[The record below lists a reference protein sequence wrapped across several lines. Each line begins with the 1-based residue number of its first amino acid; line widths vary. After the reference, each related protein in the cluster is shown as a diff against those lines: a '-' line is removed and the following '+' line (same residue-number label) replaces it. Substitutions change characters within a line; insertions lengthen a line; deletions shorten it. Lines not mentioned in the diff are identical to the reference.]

1 MVKEVKNKL
10 YSAST
15 KMKEFLSSNRFV
27 LAGQKALIGAG
38 FFALTPLYAFA
49 DLPTIEAGNMMTN
62 LIAIV
67 CDIFRMIGAVL
78 LVWAIGQ
85 LVMAFKNEDAD
96 SKSRAMMVLVCAILL
111 ISVKTV
117 YQALTGT
124 EVTGTGITGL

>member
-38 FFALTPLYAFA
+38 
-49 DLPTIEAGNMMTN
+49 LPTIEAGNMMTN

-85 LVMAFKNEDAD
+85 LVMAFRNEDAD

>member
-1 MVKEVKNKL
+1 
-10 YSAST
+10 
-15 KMKEFLSSNRFV
+15 
-27 LAGQKALIGAG
+27 
-38 FFALTPLYAFA
+38 
-49 DLPTIEAGNMMTN
+49 MTN

-85 LVMAFKNEDAD
+85 LVMAFRNEDAD

>member
-67 CDIFRMIGAVL
+67 CDIFRMIGA
-78 LVWAIGQ
+78 IGQ
-85 LVMAFKNEDAD
+85 LVMAFRNEDAD